1 MKKNTPRIIIN
12 SDVLAPAALALL
24 EARGAEVRM
33 LPTRASEA
41 EMIAAVAEAPT
52 HAILVRT
59 TRITPAVYDAA
70 PDLRVVSKHGVGYDN
85 IDVAAASARGIAVL
99 RTHGANA
106 RSVAELALGMMISVL
121 RYMVP
126 FDTALRQGTWPQSA
140 FMGRELS
147 GSKLGI
153 VGCGAVGSSL
163 VALCRPFDLD
173 IRIYDPYLASEAI
186 PEGVGRVQVLDELLA
201 WADIVTL
208 HCPLTEETDRMID
221 AAALARMRKGT
232 FLVNAGR
239 GPLVDDVALVAAL
252 ESGHLAGA
260 ALDTFVVEPPDP
272 NHPLWKQKNVVFT
285 PHIGGSTRQS
295 LERVAVQA
303 VENIFYV
310 LDGTPPPAKCVVG

>member
-1 MKKNTPRIIIN
+1 MKNRPRIIIN
-12 SDVLAPAALALL
+12 SDVFAPAALALL

-33 LPTRASEA
+33 LPTRATEA
-41 EMIAAVAEAPT
+41 EMIAAVSEAPT

-59 TRITPAVYDAA
+59 TKITPAVYDAA

-106 RSVAELALGMMISVL
+106 RSVAELALGMMLSLL

-173 IRIYDPYLASEAI
+173 IRIYDPYLAPDAI
-186 PEGVGRVQVLDELLA
+186 PEGIGRFHVFDELLA

-221 AAALARMRKGT
+221 AAALVRMPKGS

-252 ESGHLAGA
+252 ENDHLAGA

-272 NHPLWKQKNVVFT
+272 HHPLWKQKNVIFT
-285 PHIGGSTRQS
+285 PHVGGSTLQS

-303 VENIFYV
+303 VENIFYL
-310 LDGTPPPAKCVVG
+310 LDGKELPARCLVG

>member
-1 MKKNTPRIIIN
+1 
-12 SDVLAPAALALL
+12 
-24 EARGAEVRM
+24 
-33 LPTRASEA
+33 
-41 EMIAAVAEAPT
+41 
-52 HAILVRT
+52 
-59 TRITPAVYDAA
+59 
-70 PDLRVVSKHGVGYDN
+70 
-85 IDVAAASARGIAVL
+85 
-99 RTHGANA
+99 
-106 RSVAELALGMMISVL
+106 
-121 RYMVP
+121 
-126 FDTALRQGTWPQSA
+126 
-140 FMGRELS
+140 MGRELS

-173 IRIYDPYLASEAI
+173 IRIYDPYLAPDAI
-186 PEGVGRVQVLDELLA
+186 PEGVGRFHVLDELLE

>member
-1 MKKNTPRIIIN
+1 MRNGPRIIVN

-41 EMIAAVAEAPT
+41 EMIAAVSEAPT

-59 TRITPAVYDAA
+59 TKITPSVYDAA

-140 FMGRELS
+140 YHGPRA
-147 GSKLGI
+147 LG
-153 VGCGAVGSSL
+153 L
-163 VALCRPFDLD
+163 
-173 IRIYDPYLASEAI
+173 EA
-186 PEGVGRVQVLDELLA
+186 RHRRLRRRRLLA
-201 WADIVTL
+201 GRALPALRSRYPDLRSL
-208 HCPLTEETDRMID
+208 HRCPTRSRKAS
-221 AAALARMRKGT
+221 AASMSSTSCWPGPTSSRFIAR
-232 FLVNAGR
+232 
-239 GPLVDDVALVAAL
+239 
-252 ESGHLAGA
+252 
-260 ALDTFVVEPPDP
+260 
-272 NHPLWKQKNVVFT
+272 
-285 PHIGGSTRQS
+285 
-295 LERVAVQA
+295 
-303 VENIFYV
+303 
-310 LDGTPPPAKCVVG
+310 

>member
-1 MKKNTPRIIIN
+1 MKNRPRIIIN
-12 SDVLAPAALALL
+12 SDVFAPAALALL

-41 EMIAAVAEAPT
+41 EMIAAVSEAPT

-59 TRITPAVYDAA
+59 TKITPAVYDAA

-106 RSVAELALGMMISVL
+106 RSVAELALGMMLSLL

-173 IRIYDPYLASEAI
+173 IRIYDPYLAPDAI
-186 PEGVGRVQVLDELLA
+186 PEGICRFPVFDELLA

-272 NHPLWKQKNVVFT
+272 DHPLWKQKNVIFT
-285 PHIGGSTRQS
+285 PHIGGSTLQS

>member
-1 MKKNTPRIIIN
+1 
-12 SDVLAPAALALL
+12 
-24 EARGAEVRM
+24 M
-33 LPTRASEA
+33 L
-41 EMIAAVAEAPT
+41 
-52 HAILVRT
+52 
-59 TRITPAVYDAA
+59 
-70 PDLRVVSKHGVGYDN
+70 
-85 IDVAAASARGIAVL
+85 
-99 RTHGANA
+99 
-106 RSVAELALGMMISVL
+106 SVL

-126 FDTALRQGTWPQSA
+126 FDTALKQGTWPQSA

-173 IRIYDPYLASEAI
+173 IRIYDPYLAPDAI
-186 PEGVGRVQVLDELLA
+186 PEGIGRFHVFDELLA

-272 NHPLWKQKNVVFT
+272 NHPLWKQKNVIFT
-285 PHIGGSTRQS
+285 PHVGGSTLQS

-310 LDGTPPPAKCVVG
+310 LDGKEPPARCLVG